1 MSVVIMVKTMLGLG
15 VLSIPSVFD
24 TLGMI
29 PGIICLLAVAAITTW
44 SALQIQ
50 HFKLNHPSVYGVD
63 DAGQMIVGR
72 IGREVL
78 YVAFILGEHSLT
90 AASTSQSADCLKAW
104 IMVGGSGMISTSI
117 ALNAVSEHGTCSAVF
132 TAVAAILTFMLASIR
147 TLNKLSWLAWIGTA
161 SVLIASEYSRYL
173 GCYLVARNC

>member
-44 SALQIQ
+44 SSVQIQ
-50 HFKLNHPSVYGVD
+50 HFKINHPSVYGVD

-78 YVAFILGEHSLT
+78 YVAFILGEQPLLLT
-90 AASTSQSADCLKAW
+90 LFLDADVFQAW
-104 IMVGGSGMISTSI
+104 IMVAGSGMISTSI

-161 SVLIASEYSRYL
+161 SVLIASE
-173 GCYLVARNC
+173 